1 MPRAPS
7 GKRTTAAHGT
17 VTVRGKRANGAGS
30 IYFDR
35 ANGCW
40 WATYRLPGERRNR
53 KLRAKTQRQ
62 AEERRANAIANSAS
76 RPPDASDDGA
86 VGHGPTVRASA
97 TERTHVEPSSTATS
111 HRTTAPVRPLLVT
124 VTQAAEILAV
134 GRTTIYQLISDGAL
148 TPVRIGRNMRLTVA
162 ELERFVSDRIA
173 QQG

>member
-1 MPRAPS
+1 MLRAPS
-7 GKRTTAAHGT
+7 GKRTTAADGT

-53 KLRAKTQRQ
+53 KVRAKTQRQ
-62 AEERRANAIANSAS
+62 AEERRANAIADIAN
-76 RPPDASDDGA
+76 RPPDVSDGA
-86 VGHGPTVRASA
+86 SGHGPAALASA

-111 HRTTAPVRPLLVT
+111 HGITAPVRPLLVT

-134 GRTTIYQLISDGAL
+134 GRTTIYQLISDGVL
-148 TPVRIGRNMRLTVA
+148 SPVRIGRNMRLTLA
-162 ELERFVSDRIA
+162 ELERLVSDRIA